1 MQSLESIIK
10 DSRLSARFCHLRN
23 NVYRVP
29 AALIP
34 FLSIKAPPTILL
46 FPPREEPIT
55 QLTRQISHL
64 PDKSRPY
71 EQIRAKSGP
80 GEILLLQMKRL

>member
-46 FPPREEPIT
+46 FPPREEP
-55 QLTRQISHL
+55 LTRQISHL

-71 EQIRAKSGP
+71 EQIRAKSGLR
-80 GEILLLQMKRL
+80 EILLLQMKRL